1 MCGFESLREHQEV
14 KHTLLQDI
22 TVVNNFTKEGIGN
35 ETIDRIDIIVYTS
48 NTDSDRSGILPSDLD
63 MDVNGTRS
71 SVNTDG
77 SKQKLKERT

>member
-1 MCGFESLREHQEV
+1 M
-14 KHTLLQDI
+14 LQDI
-22 TVVNNFTKEGIGN
+22 TIVNNFTKEGIGN

-63 MDVNGTRS
+63 MDVNQTRS

>member
-1 MCGFESLREHQEV
+1 M
-14 KHTLLQDI
+14 LQDI
-22 TVVNNFTKEGIGN
+22 TVVNNFTKEVIGN

-63 MDVNGTRS
+63 MDVNQTRS

>member
-1 MCGFESLREHQEV
+1 MGRKFESCRAGQLEV
-14 KHTLLQDI
+14 KHTLLQVI

-63 MDVNGTRS
+63 MDVN
-71 SVNTDG
+71 
-77 SKQKLKERT
+77 